1 MKNFLRRNKRLIA
14 FVVALS
20 FVFTTVIPENYSM
33 VFASEISEDATS
45 GDAIEIAS
53 SEDAT
58 INSEADVE
66 GEAEAEEV
74 EEEDDGIRT
83 LYADLRESGCSI
95 TVNATSESLPYPKDE
110 LSLSVRE
117 LEEGSIEYYAY
128 LSDAAKEL
136 GEESTDDISFARFF
150 DIEIL
155 YNGEKV
161 EPESPV
167 EVKIDYDEAPEIPD
181 GAEMNIVHF
190 GDEGTEVINDVQLSK
205 DASEISYDQE
215 SFSITSTIVVN
226 PESSNKGH
234 DYVLVATY
242 NNKVYT
248 VQNDGSLKE
257 LSSSDYAVDG
267 IGNVTEVTEKTSFMW
282 KYIKIGQNDYLRYAS
297 DGFAYDQNDKYAT
310 VFSYTSIY
318 PDNDNGLLNSVPEYI
333 KDEWKTVIYED
344 GHVKYDNYPE
354 IATIEYVDGEI
365 KSASTGKFLS
375 IDATNN
381 VLKGNVANSDDG
393 VKFYFAKSSL
403 KDEDELSP
411 YADFSRNHVVNHI
424 DISISDKISAT
435 IPIAYGTYYDSNHKP
450 VLTITKADY
459 PKGYSLNVTQEVHVS
474 QEHLRSAE
482 LSAHVKNA
490 DGSAGAEIDDAFY
503 VTGFSANAE
512 TELSTPQV
520 RIEGI
525 FKVANI
531 APVTG
536 DPNSATVCQDRL
548 DNKILYT
555 VKAVEPDAKFYYI
568 RPNYTPTSEDDP
580 DQYLYDMHGNKLYA
594 ETDVTVERS
603 FDYFDEDNECPP
615 LKQAKYYPGG
625 EREDQKTYEEEWQS
639 GAIHPYGYTGMDFV
653 LKGQSSQILK
663 PYAIEIENKLIST
676 NDEPIIP
683 KNNVTIPVGVYSYPQ
698 DDSNSVIGMNV
709 DGYNGTDPDLTS
721 YSWLNDKDTV
731 ISNDPTDKGTALVY
745 EYGPNIPEG
754 MIYVKE
760 DKDEVPNTIVDVN
773 DQIWVYKKTYI
784 ETEYVWRENDSN
796 NGKTHYSKDY
806 TKSDSDYSSMPEVVG
821 TYGNEFN
828 GFLEFYVRNVYEK
841 VDPPTKEETLP
852 YTGSGDLGAI
862 RHNEIIYYK
871 ISYKNYNTTASTVYI
886 EDVLDNNVEFVNA
899 SDNGA
904 CQNGIVNW
912 TINNVPSGATGEVS
926 LYVRLLDSAFKS
938 NGGPGKII
946 NGGSST
952 TVRVNNDPAQTT
964 NTVENI
970 VPEPP
975 IKREISPYYGI
986 GNLGGVNVD
995 DTITYE
1001 IDYKNYK
1008 STAQKIEIIDKLDDY
1023 VTYVSSSNNGTY
1035 DSRNHIV
1042 TWSLDNIAA
1051 NTTGKVTLTVKVK
1064 ESALKSNGGEGNVIN
1079 GYDPTRYTN
1088 QSYCYVFVG
1097 SDVGIETNN
1106 IVNPVPKTSEKTEI
1120 SPYQGKGELGA
1131 VEVGDKITYRIDYEN
1146 YQTGVCDIKISDKL
1160 DANVE
1165 YVEASCENGDTVD
1178 YDSGTHT
1185 VNWVLK
1191 DRNPGDK
1198 GYVTLTVKVLEG
1210 ACKSNGGPGEV
1221 INGGSTATVQVGN
1234 DNAYSLDEV
1243 KNPVTD
1249 PKTPD
1254 KPEDPK
1260 DPEKTGGDDSSSSST
1275 PKDPEKKETKVTS
1288 PPDASGSANSTPSK
1302 STAKTGDTAPFIP
1315 VIIVMI
1321 LSGVC
1326 IAALFIIKRRK
1337 KRQA

>member
-74 EEEDDGIRT
+74 EEDDGIRT

-226 PESSNKGH
+226 PESSNNGH

-257 LSSSDYAVDG
+257 LSSSDYVVDG
-267 IGNVTEVTEKTSFMW
+267 SGNVTKVTEKTSFMW
-282 KYIKIGQNDYLRYAS
+282 KYTKIGQNDYLRYAS
-297 DGFAYDQNDKYAT
+297 DGFAYDHNDKYAT

-354 IATIEYVDGEI
+354 VATIEYVDGEI

-381 VLKGNVANSDDG
+381 VLKGNVANSNDG

-403 KDEDELSP
+403 KDENDP
-411 YADFSRNHVVNHI
+411 YAEFSRNHVVNHI

-435 IPIAYGTYYDSNHKP
+435 IPLAYGTYYDSNHNP

-482 LSAHVKNA
+482 LSAHVKKA
-490 DGSAGAEIDDAFY
+490 DGSAGAEINDAFY

-536 DPNSATVCQDRL
+536 DPNSTTVCKDRL

-568 RPNYTPTSEDDP
+568 RPNYTPTSENDP

-625 EREDQKTYEEEWQS
+625 ETQDHKTYKDEWQS

-653 LKGQSSQILK
+653 LKGQSSKILK

-709 DGYNGTDPDLTS
+709 GGYNGINPNLTS
-721 YSWLNDKDTV
+721 YNWLNDKDTV

-760 DKDEVPNTIVDVN
+760 DKNKVPNTIVDVN

-806 TKSDSDYSSMPEVVG
+806 TKSDNDYSSMPEVVG

-841 VDPPTKEETLP
+841 VDPPKKVEITPYSGIGTLGGVKVSDEIEYEISYENYSDSASEIIIEDQLDANAKYISSSP
-852 YTGSGDLGAI
+852 TGSFSGADA
-862 RHNEIIYYK
+862 
-871 ISYKNYNTTASTVYI
+871 TTGGGGKVS
-886 EDVLDNNVEFVNA
+886 
-899 SDNGA
+899 
-904 CQNGIVNW
+904 W
-912 TINNVPSGATGEVS
+912 TISNVPAGATGSVKLKVEV
-926 LYVRLLDSAFKS
+926 LEGALVS
-938 NGGPGKII
+938 NGGNGKVV
-946 NGGSST
+946 NGGSSS
-952 TVRVNNDPAQTT
+952 TVQVGSYPKQSLDL
-964 NTVENI
+964 VENP

-975 IKREISPYYGI
+975 TKKEITPYNGT

-995 DTITYE
+995 ETITYE
-1001 IDYKNYK
+1001 IEYRNYK
-1008 STAQKIEIIDKLDDY
+1008 STNQTINITDKLDDN
-1023 VTYVSSSNNGTY
+1023 VTYVSSSNNGSY
-1035 DSRNHIV
+1035 YSNRHIV
-1042 TWSLDNIAA
+1042 TWRLDNIAA
-1051 NTTGKVTLTVKVK
+1051 NTSGKVTLTVKVK
-1064 ESALKSNGGEGNVIN
+1064 EDALKSKGGPGYVVNGTGS
-1079 GYDPTRYTN
+1079 TRRSFAIV
-1088 QSYCYVFVG
+1088 QVG
-1097 SDVGIETNN
+1097 SDNPFELEEV
-1106 IVNPVPKTSEKTEI
+1106 VNPVPKTSEKTEI

-1165 YVEASCENGDTVD
+1165 YVDASCESGDTVN

-1221 INGGSTATVQVGN
+1221 INGGMTATVQVGN

-1243 KNPVTD
+1243 KNPVND

-1254 KPEDPK
+1254 KTEDPK
-1260 DPEKTGGDDSSSSST
+1260 DPEKSGGDDSSSST
-1275 PKDPEKKETKVTS
+1275 PKDPEKKETKVTN
-1288 PPDASGSANSTPSK
+1288 PPENKTTPNK
-1302 STAKTGDTAPFIP
+1302 STAKTGDSLPFIP
-1315 VIIVMI
+1315 IIIVMI
-1321 LSGVC
+1321 ISGVG
-1326 IAALFIIKRRK
+1326 ILALFVIKRR
-1337 KRQA
+1337 RNRLE